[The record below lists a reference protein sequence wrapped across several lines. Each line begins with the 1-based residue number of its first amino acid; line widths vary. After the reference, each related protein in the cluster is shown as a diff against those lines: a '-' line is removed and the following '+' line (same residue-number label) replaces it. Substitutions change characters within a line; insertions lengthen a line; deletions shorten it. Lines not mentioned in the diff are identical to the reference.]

1 VSNFIFKD
9 LIQMLAGRR
18 LNIPSRYQKE
28 AEAGSG
34 EDQPARNIFG

>member
-1 VSNFIFKD
+1 
-9 LIQMLAGRR
+9 MLAGGG
-18 LNIPSRYQKE
+18 LSIALCYQKE